1 MLPGLG
7 PGSAGRSGALLLQ
20 IIHFGRVELRPAE
33 RVLRV
38 DGAAVALG
46 ARAFDV
52 LLALVERRDRVVTK
66 NELLDLAWPGL
77 VVEENNLSVQVSAL
91 RKVLGP
97 AAIATV
103 TGRGYRL
110 ALVAGAPDAAPT
122 RPDVARLPQRIV
134 RRLAVVAHADVVGWQ
149 RLVARDAAAAIGAWR
164 AARAELIEPTVP
176 AFGGRLIELT
186 PERVLLEFASVVD
199 ALDWAL
205 GLQRRLA
212 QRRAAEPHNALRM
225 RIGLCVDDVIEDDG
239 KLVGDGVNLAA
250 EVHQAAGHDDVLITQ
265 SVRDLAQHKLA
276 ARFEPLGERALR
288 PTNQPTLLYR
298 VLPPPEPTPGAAG
311 AGQPGPPLLQPHPQW
326 ERQPSLAV
334 LPLLTEGPQAD
345 PYFGDGMTEEIIAT
359 LSLNRSLLVIAHN
372 STLRYRE
379 RSRSADLGDIAA
391 ELGVRYLLTGSV
403 RRAGQRLRIG
413 VELMHALSNR
423 VIWHERYDGEDG
435 DVFAFQARI
444 AAAIAAAIDPQVEQA
459 EIARV
464 VATTRGQPTESF
476 SAYDCVLRG
485 LPGLYRFGSAEF
497 DAAGA
502 LFQRA
507 TALDPDYAQAHAHL
521 ATWYNFRVGE
531 GRSSEIGADGLAAY
545 HHAMRAVALDPQDAW
560 VLSVA
565 GHILAFLKKRFDEAL
580 ELFDQALSRNPS
592 CALAWARSATTLAYL
607 GRADE
612 ALARVRNAI
621 RLSPFDQNTFAF
633 FTTCGTA
640 ALVAG
645 RHAEAVAWLG
655 KALRLNPRYNAAR
668 RLLVAALV
676 QAGEL
681 DEARAQA
688 QAFLA
693 TDPGFTV
700 SGFGAWYP
708 LQPPH
713 LAPLLVALRRAGLP
727 A

>member
-1 MLPGLG
+1 M
-7 PGSAGRSGALLLQ
+7 LQ
-20 IIHFGRVELRPAE
+20 IINFGRVELRPAE

-46 ARAFDV
+46 ARAFDL
-52 LLALVERRDRVVTK
+52 LLALVERRDRVVSK

-110 ALVAGAPDAAPT
+110 ALAGGAADAAPA
-122 RPDVARLPQRIV
+122 PPAVAALPQRIV
-134 RRLAVVAHADVVGWQ
+134 RRLAVVAHADVLGWQ
-149 RLVARDAAAAIGAWR
+149 RLVARDAAAAVIAWR
-164 AARAELIEPTVP
+164 AARTELIEPTVP

-212 QRRAAEPHNALRM
+212 ERRAAEPHNALRM
-225 RIGLCVDDVIEDDG
+225 RIGLCVDDVIADDG

-265 SVRDLAQHKLA
+265 SVRDFAQHKLA
-276 ARFEPLGERALR
+276 ARFEPLGERVLR
-288 PTNQPTLLYR
+288 QTGQPTLLYR
-298 VLPPPEPTPGAAG
+298 VLPPAEPGPGGAG
-311 AGQPGPPLLQPHPQW
+311 SAGQPAPLRHAQPQW

-345 PYFGDGMTEEIIAT
+345 LYFGDGMTEEIIAT
-359 LSLNRSLLVIAHN
+359 LSLNRALLVIAHN
-372 STLRYRE
+372 STLRYRD
-379 RSRSADLGDIAA
+379 RSRAADLGEIAA
-391 ELGVRYLLTGSV
+391 ELGVRYLLTGTV

-413 VELMHALSNR
+413 VELMHALSSR
-423 VIWHERYDGEDG
+423 VIWQERYDGEDG

-464 VATTRGQPTESF
+464 VASTRGQPTESF

-485 LPGLYRFGSAEF
+485 MAGLYQFEDGGF
-497 DAAGA
+497 DAAGLA
-502 LFQRA
+502 FQRA
-507 TALDPDYAQAHAHL
+507 IALDAGYAQAHAHL
-521 ATWYNFRVGE
+521 AWWYSLCIGE
-531 GRSSEIGADGLAAY
+531 GRSSAIGDDAQAAY
-545 HHAMRAVALDPQDAW
+545 AHAMRAVQLDPRDAW
-560 VLSVA
+560 ALSVA
-565 GHILAFLKKRFDEAL
+565 GHLLSFLKKRFVPAL
-580 ELFDQALSRNPS
+580 ELFDQALALNPS
-592 CALAWARSATTLAYL
+592 CAAAWARSATTLVYL

-612 ALARVRNAI
+612 ALERVRNAM
-621 RLSPFDQNTFAF
+621 RLSPFDKHTFSF
-633 FTTCGTA
+633 FTTCGNA
-640 ALVAG
+640 RLVAG
-645 RHAEAVAWLG
+645 RPDEAVAWLG

-668 RLLVAALV
+668 RLQVAALV
-676 QAGEL
+676 LAGEL
-681 DEARAQA
+681 AEARELAQEYLAADPTFSVA
-688 QAFLA
+688 Q
-693 TDPGFTV
+693 
-700 SGFGAWYP
+700 FGAWYP

-713 LAPLLVALRRAGLP
+713 LARLLDALRRAGLP